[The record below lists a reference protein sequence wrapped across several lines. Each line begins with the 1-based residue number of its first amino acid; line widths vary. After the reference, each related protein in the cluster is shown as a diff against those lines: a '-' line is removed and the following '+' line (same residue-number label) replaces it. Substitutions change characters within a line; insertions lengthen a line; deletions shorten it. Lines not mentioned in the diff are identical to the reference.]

1 MSFAYPLGLIGLIGI
16 PILIIIYIIKNK
28 YTEQTITSTYLWKLS
43 EKFLPKRKPI
53 SALSGIICLILQ
65 ILAVLLISLLIA
77 HPIITIPNAAK
88 EYCFIIDASGS
99 MNMVSDDTTRFELGK
114 DKIEEVITSST
125 DGSKYTLVYVGSTAK
140 VIYEKLQD
148 KEKAVELL
156 DKVEPTGVTVSFKN
170 TLKYVQ
176 EYFNQNN
183 SLVTY
188 LVTDKD
194 YTSSNIEVINV
205 SNKESNYAVIN
216 TKQEI
221 INSKLEISGSLV
233 SYEQDATLNV
243 EIYINDKLETTE
255 NIDVV
260 KMEETPFTYTSNTT
274 DFSEI
279 KILITNED
287 ALNLDNSSVIYNV
300 EKNHEY
306 KALVVSDR
314 PFYLLSAIATVGNTD
329 VTVVASDAYNPNVS
343 GYDLYI
349 YDAVSPTVLPSD
361 GTIWLFGAPVSIDG
375 AGFSVQDTVIDEEGM
390 ELTYPKNSTSTFKI
404 LTSNLTKEQIYI
416 AKYIKYGLYSNFT
429 TLLTHNGQPV
439 VFTGVTD
446 SGNREV
452 VFAFDLHDSNLP
464 LLIDYLTLSKNLL
477 DYSFPTVLEEASY
490 VSGDTVEVSV
500 ISGCES
506 IRVESPSGS
515 VAYLD
520 ITSEYATY
528 KLNEVGTYKIILMIG
543 DEEKVF
549 TIFSSLPNEEGSSV
563 YDVEELSLQG
573 ELGTD
578 YTDGI
583 YDKLIVL
590 FIILMLVYMADWVVY
605 CYEQYQIR

>member
-260 KMEETPFTYTSNTT
+260 KMEETPFTYTSNTA

-287 ALNLDNSSVIYNV
+287 ALNLDNSSIIYNV

-549 TIFSSLPNEEGSSV
+549 TVFSSLPNEEGSSV

>member
-205 SNKESNYAVIN
+205 SNKESNYAIIN

-243 EIYINDKLETTE
+243 EIYIDDKLETTK

-279 KILITNED
+279 KILIINED
-287 ALNLDNSSVIYNV
+287 ALNLDNSSIIYNV

-329 VTVVASDAYNPNVS
+329 VTVVASEAYNPNVS

-490 VSGDTVEVSV
+490 VSGDIVEVSV

-528 KLNEVGTYKIILMIG
+528 KLTEVGTYKIILMIG

-549 TIFSSLPNEEGSSV
+549 TVFSSLPNEEGSSV

-590 FIILMLVYMADWVVY
+590 FIILMLVSNDRY
-605 CYEQYQIR
+605 